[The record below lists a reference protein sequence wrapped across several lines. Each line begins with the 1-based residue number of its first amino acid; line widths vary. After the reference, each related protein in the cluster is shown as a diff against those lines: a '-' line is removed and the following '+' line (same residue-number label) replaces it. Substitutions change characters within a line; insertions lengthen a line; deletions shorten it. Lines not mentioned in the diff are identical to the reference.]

1 MAGQSLKLQAYQYI
15 KDKIIQCEYKPNM
28 ILNEEFLK
36 EEIGVSRT
44 PIRDALSRLEQEGL
58 IYIMPKKGIMVTGLS
73 IAENNMIFEI
83 RMLYE
88 PYALENYGH
97 LMSDNLLQK
106 YFNIFSNGSDAMSD
120 DDYFK
125 CDDDFHRCLVD
136 LINNKYITS
145 TYEKIQNQN
154 FRFRILTGKR
164 TIERLKHGNDEHLD
178 IVNCLIKKDYVGAAA
193 AMRNHL
199 SRSKLANFEVL
210 LSDVNSQIF

>member
-1 MAGQSLKLQAYQYI
+1 MATQSLKLQAYQYI

-73 IAENNMIFEI
+73 VAENNMIFEI

-88 PYALENYGH
+88 PYALEHYGH
-97 LMSDNLLQK
+97 LIPEEVLMRYYDMFKQATDIMTDDEYFLFDDEFHK
-106 YFNIFSNGSDAMSD
+106 Y
-120 DDYFK
+120 
-125 CDDDFHRCLVD
+125 LVG

-145 TYEKIQNQN
+145 TYERIQNQN
-154 FRFRILTGKR
+154 FRFRILTAKR
-164 TIERLKHGNDEHLD
+164 TIERLRHGNDEHLD
-178 IVNCLIKKDYVGAAA
+178 IVKCCIQKNYQGAAE
-193 AMRNHL
+193 AMRKHL
-199 SRSKLANFEVL
+199 SQSKLATFEL
-210 LSDVNSQIF
+210 LMSDVSNQIF